1 MLNHPGT
8 IYRLGLAFIKE
19 ELNLTKNVLDGYK
32 WLKHSAEAANSQYP
46 HVLHELALLYE
57 KEFDSIVFPDT
68 KYAIHLYIEA
78 AMLGYPSLLPPAYR
92 FSE

>member
-1 MLNHPGT
+1 MQPTEQQN
-8 IYRLGLAFIKE
+8 AIKMGWVQRK
-19 ELNLTKNVLDGYK
+19 TRQRQFSTTDGYK